1 MVQSTTAQTAHEN
14 SPLMESRRGADS
26 DIEFSG
32 DHVEGKNLDDSS
44 KSGWYL
50 FLLTISIGG

>member
-1 MVQSTTAQTAHEN
+1 MIQSTEHTVHEN
-14 SPLMESRRGADS
+14 SPLMELRREASS
-26 DIEFSG
+26 DVELDG
-32 DHVEGKNLDDSS
+32 DYVEVKDLDDSS

>member
-1 MVQSTTAQTAHEN
+1 MIQSTAQTVHEN
-14 SPLMESRRGADS
+14 SPLMELRREASS
-26 DIEFSG
+26 DVELDG
-32 DHVEGKNLDDSS
+32 DYVEVKGLDDSS

>member
-1 MVQSTTAQTAHEN
+1 MIQSIAQTVHEN
-14 SPLMESRRGADS
+14 SPLMELRRGTSS
-26 DIEFSG
+26 DVELDG
-32 DHVEGKNLDDSS
+32 DYVEGKDLDDSS